1 MAHCE
6 ICDFSETTRSDYY
19 TSLSLVD
26 PVGNKVVYD
35 DKVDKW
41 LCVDCIGASLAN
53 YRSISNN
60 ASLAKEDGEI
70 EYLIEE
76 LENDPTT
83 GSPSD
88 FEELGFEVGDER
100 YYT

>member
-6 ICDFSETTRSDYY
+6 ICDFSETVRSDFY
-19 TSLSLVD
+19 TSLSLTD

-35 DKVDKW
+35 EKTDKW

-53 YRSISNN
+53 YRSIANN
-60 ASLAKEDGEI
+60 VSLPKEDGEI
-70 EYLIEE
+70 EYIIED
-76 LENDPTT
+76 LENDPTA

-88 FEELGFEVGDER
+88 FEELGFEVGDGF
-100 YYT
+100 YDT